1 MNELQIWF
9 PGNDLHDNWIYFR
22 TYATNLDDAI
32 DDFRELVKGIGIDLA
47 DMKPVQYNL
56 WDSNSNHISG
66 KSVKGE

>member
-9 PGNDLHDNWIYFR
+9 AGNDIYSNWIYFE

-32 DDFRELVKGIGIDLA
+32 DDFRKSIKGIGIDLC

-56 WDSNSNHISG
+56 WDKDRNHIKG
-66 KSVKGE
+66 KSCK